1 MIQQAT
7 DMISGIKKIL
17 LEKRTKVTFIS
28 GILFGIAAHGTAI
41 FNKLSYHDDAAALF
55 GLGLT
60 LKSGRWML
68 DLLGRIQLYTL
79 FGGIS
84 LYSTNTFNALVSILF
99 IAAAA
104 CIAVEFFDI
113 KNLLLCSVLSAYMV
127 CFPVVTGLFAFMF
140 TAPDYML
147 GLLMMTAGV
156 YLVCTRKTIP
166 SFIAGITLQA
176 CAIGVYQ
183 AWIPLGLGLYVCW
196 FFKEIYDKEN
206 SDEKAKDIWKWFF
219 GKSLKYVLAVI
230 LSLALYYV
238 ILHILL
244 FVMHETLVKTAGLNE
259 MGVMSIGAFFDRLR
273 KAYFAFVF
281 PEKTIANS
289 LYTFNLKHFYKLM
302 VLIMLVMI
310 AILLSTLIK
319 KDRIKTIQLLIPL
332 LVLPLAGNF
341 IFIMTEFEYIHS
353 NLYYGQV
360 TIFIFAVLTVQMA
373 MDLNKK
379 SLKLCETAAAVFFL
393 LFCISLAKFDN
404 VCYMKTTF
412 AQSQAISYYTT
423 LVTRIQSTEG
433 YTDSAYVSFI
443 HPGADFNDSI
453 YIFPEFEPVTLLSY
467 GNVKEYIS
475 DYSWQTFMRNW
486 TGFNAAF
493 KDPGEFESMPE
504 VQEMPS
510 YPDSGSI
517 KLIGDTIVV
526 KF

>member
-1 MIQQAT
+1 MERAA
-7 DMISGIKKIL
+7 DMISAVKNIIF
-17 LEKRTKVTFIS
+17 EKRTKVTFIS
-28 GILFGIAAHGTAI
+28 GILFGILAHGTAI

-68 DLLGRIQLYTL
+68 DLLGRIKLYGL
-79 FGGIS
+79 FHGTA
-84 LYSTNTFNALVSILF
+84 LYSTNTFNALFSIFF
-99 IAAAA
+99 IAIAA
-104 CIAVEFFDI
+104 CIAVKFFDI
-113 KNLLLCSVLSAYMV
+113 KNLLLCTVLSGFMV

-140 TAPDYML
+140 TAPDYMF
-147 GLLMMTAGV
+147 GLLMMVAGV
-156 YLVCTRKTIP
+156 YLVCACKTIP
-166 SFIAGITLQA
+166 SFIAGILLQA

-183 AWIPLGLGLYVCW
+183 AWIPVGLGLYVCW
-196 FFKEIYDKEN
+196 FFKEIYEKDN
-206 SDEKAKDIWKWFF
+206 SDEKAKDRWIWFF
-219 GKSLKYVLAVI
+219 RKSLKYVLAVI
-230 LSLALYYV
+230 LSLLLYYV
-238 ILHILL
+238 ILHIIL
-244 FVMHETLVKTAGLNE
+244 FVMHETLVTTAGLNE
-259 MGVMSIGAFFDRLR
+259 MGVMSIGVFFDRLK
-273 KAYFAFVF
+273 KAYIAFAF

-289 LYTFNLKHFYKLM
+289 LYTFNLKYFYKLM
-302 VLIMLVMI
+302 LLIMAVMLIMLF
-310 AILLSTLIK
+310 STLIK
-319 KDRIKTIQLLIPL
+319 KDRIKTVQLLIPI
-332 LVLPLAGNF
+332 LVLPLAGDF
-341 IFIMTEFEYIHS
+341 IFIMTDFEYIHS

-360 TIFIFAVLTVQMA
+360 TIFIFAVLTVQA
-373 MDLNKK
+373 VLDLNKK
-379 SLKLCETAAAVFFL
+379 SRKLCELSAVFFL
-393 LFCISLAKFDN
+393 LFCISFAKFDN
-404 VCYMKTTF
+404 VCYLKTTF

-433 YTDSAYVSFI
+433 YTDSLYVSFI
-443 HPGADFNDSI
+443 NPRADFNDNI

-493 KDPGEFESMPE
+493 KDAGEFESLPE